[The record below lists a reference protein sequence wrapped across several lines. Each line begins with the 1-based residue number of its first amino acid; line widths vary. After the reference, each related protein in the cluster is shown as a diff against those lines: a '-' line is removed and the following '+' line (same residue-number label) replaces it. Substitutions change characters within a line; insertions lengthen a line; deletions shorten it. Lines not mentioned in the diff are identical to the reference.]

1 MTHMRFLQEPAFVLH
16 ARPFRETSLLLEALT
31 REHGRVG
38 LVARG
43 ARSARSRWRHR
54 LQPFRPLLMGWNQR
68 GELGTLT
75 GAEEIATLPPL
86 REEALMCGLYANELL
101 MRFLHRSDPHRD
113 VFEHYRELV
122 SRLAAGD
129 DTQPLLR
136 LFERDLLQSV
146 GLGLQLEHEHGGQH
160 PLARDGW
167 YEYVP
172 ETGPVKRD
180 ADDRRASRLVSGA
193 ALIALRT
200 GQITEVQLR
209 ELKLLM
215 RRLIRYHLGDKPL
228 ASHELFR

>member
-1 MTHMRFLQEPAFVLH
+1 MHMRVLQEPAFVLH
-16 ARPFRETSLLLEALT
+16 ARPFRETSLLLEVLT

-54 LQPFRPLLMGWNQR
+54 LQPFRPLLVGWNQR

-75 GAEEIATLPPL
+75 GAEEVATLPPL
-86 REEALMCGLYANELL
+86 RGEALMCGLYANELL

-113 VFEHYRELV
+113 VFEQYRELV
-122 SRLAAGD
+122 ARLAAGEP
-129 DTQPLLR
+129 TQPLLR

-146 GLGLQLEHEHGGQH
+146 GLGLQLEHEQGGQR
-160 PLARDGW
+160 AVEQDGW

-172 ETGPVKRD
+172 ESGPVRRD
-180 ADDRRASRLVSGA
+180 PDDPRDSRLVSGA

-200 GQITEVQLR
+200 GQITEAQLR